1 MNTIKFDNV
10 EYKVT
15 DLDTEFTLRQQKVAR
30 KFLLESI
37 IDLQENEQ
45 VKKLQSDT
53 AALNKDSENYNLE
66 LNKLN
71 AKYTIVILDQI
82 ANLDYEAKVLALLLI
97 PKNEK
102 FNVES
107 YEKRVELFEDLP
119 ITKELQDLINDFFTS
134 KLPSILKSSLT
145 SLKAVKEIKGIA

>member
-15 DLDTEFTLRQQKVAR
+15 DLNTEFTLRQQKVAR

-45 VKKLQSDT
+45 VKKLQTETES
-53 AALNKDSENYNLE
+53 LNKDADNYNNE

-71 AKYTIVILDQI
+71 AKYSIVILDQI
-82 ANLDYEAKVLALLLI
+82 ANLDYDAKVLALLLI
-97 PKNEK
+97 PKDEK

-119 ITKELQDLINDFFTS
+119 ITKELEGLINDFFTS
-134 KLPSILKSSLT
+134 KLQSILKSSLT
-145 SLKAVKEIKGIA
+145 SLKAIKAIKGIA